1 MTMSTSPLESAKT
14 AVETSS
20 GLDIES
26 IREDF
31 PILAV
36 RPYGKPLVYLD
47 NAATSQKPRQVID
60 AIRRYYEG
68 ENANVH
74 RGIHYLSQVATDRF
88 DAAREKV
95 QHFVNAAHSHE
106 IVLTSGNTES
116 INLVASSYGD
126 AFLGEGDEI
135 LLTHMEHHSNIVPW
149 QLLREKMG
157 VVLKIAPVNDDGEI
171 IMEDFERLLG
181 PKTKFVSVVYVS
193 NALGTIN
200 PVKEIVRLAHAAG
213 AVVLLDSAQAVPH
226 LTVDV
231 QDIDCD
237 FLSFAPH
244 KMFGPTGIGVLYAK
258 AELLERMPPY
268 KGGGDMIKSV
278 TFEKTLYN
286 DLPFKFEAGTPNIA
300 GVIGLGAA
308 VDYLTNIGMD
318 KIAAREAELL
328 SYGTR
333 ILESIDGLRII
344 GRAKEKASVLSFIM
358 ESAHPHDIGQILDQE
373 GIAIRA
379 GHHCTQPLMQR
390 FGIPATA
397 RASLSFYN
405 TEEELDALG
414 AALHKVNEVFG

>member
-1 MTMSTSPLESAKT
+1 MSTSPLKSART
-14 AVETSS
+14 AETSS
-20 GLDIES
+20 GLDIEA
-26 IREDF
+26 IRKGF
-31 PILAV
+31 PILST

-47 NAATSQKPRQVID
+47 NAATSQKPQQVID
-60 AIRRYYEG
+60 RIRHYYEG

-74 RGIHYLSQVATDRF
+74 RGIHYLSQVATDSF

-95 QHFVNAAHSHE
+95 QRFVNAAHSHE
-106 IVLTSGNTES
+106 VIFTSGNTES
-116 INLVASSYGD
+116 INLVASAYAG
-126 AFLGEGDEI
+126 AFLSEGDEVV
-135 LLTHMEHHSNIVPW
+135 LTHMEHHSNIVPW
-149 QLLREKMG
+149 QMLRESKG
-157 VVLKIAPVNDDGEI
+157 IAIRVAPVNDDGEI
-171 IMEDFERLLG
+171 IMEEFEKLLG

-200 PVKEIVRLAHAAG
+200 PVKEVVRLAHAAG

-231 QDIDCD
+231 QDLDCD
-237 FLSFAPH
+237 FLSFSPH
-244 KMFGPTGIGVLYAK
+244 KMFGPTGIGALYGK
-258 AELLERMPPY
+258 AELLEKMPPY
-268 KGGGDMIKSV
+268 KGGGDMIRSV
-278 TFEKTLYN
+278 TFEKTIYN

-300 GVIGLGAA
+300 GAIGLGAA
-308 VDYLTNIGMD
+308 VDYLTGLGID

-328 SYGTR
+328 SYGTQV
-333 ILESIDGLRII
+333 LESIDGLRII

-405 TEEELDALG
+405 TQEELDALG
-414 AALHKVNEVFG
+414 AALRKVNEVFG